1 MEEVGVRLLRIV
13 PGAFGSVPRAEST
26 RSPVPS
32 ILSTPTWELR
42 AGQDHPTPV
51 LFHDA
56 FFLPGAPET
65 ARPPCAPALPRPGTW
80 RGPARLRPRDP
91 VQPRTYAG
99 SWLSFPPRGARVD
112 SARRSPPR
120 SPRQAAVTRTFPAH
134 LRVTGTLQNG
144 SF

>member
-56 FFLPGAPET
+56 FFLPGAESS
-65 ARPPCAPALPRPGTW
+65 RDRPALPRSRARGRGEDPPGCGRAT
-80 RGPARLRPRDP
+80 RCSRALTQ
-91 VQPRTYAG
+91 VAG
-99 SWLSFPPRGARVD
+99 SPSRLAARVD